1 MLSHMA
7 FLYQFNSHHN
17 EPIYYYR
24 MSFTFFCSEFAA
36 YIRRNTVS
44 YGFYD
49 KIFMLNQGHRKNKSF
64 FRQFAYPRMIY
75 LQIEKQILQDA
86 WGSQIPLRQF

>member
-7 FLYQFNSHHN
+7 FLYQFKSHHN
-17 EPIYYYR
+17 EPMYYYR
-24 MSFTFFCSEFAA
+24 ISFTFFCSEFAA

-49 KIFMLNQGHRKNKSF
+49 KIFMLNQGLPKNKGHNM
-64 FRQFAYPRMIY
+64 A
-75 LQIEKQILQDA
+75 LQKWIVFISRTEKWIILI
-86 WGSQIPLRQF
+86 SQH